1 MKLYEILKGSE
12 YSLDMFSQEV
22 IAELENRI
30 IERID
35 KKGKTYPVVSCLVR
49 NKEIKLTPEEI
60 VRQLY
65 AAKLINDYGYPKSR
79 LAFEYPIYFGRETK
93 RADIVIRDN
102 DDANVAYI
110 IVELKKPKAKDG
122 REQLKSYTHATGASM
137 AVWTNGTTIAYY
149 QRQNPNYFKDIPNIP
164 NVHQT
169 LEDILQTPFTMDDLV
184 KNDKLPKQASRLKT

>member
-65 AAKLINDYGYPKSR
+65 AAKLINDY
-79 LAFEYPIYFGRETK
+79 
-93 RADIVIRDN
+93 VI
-102 DDANVAYI
+102 
-110 IVELKKPKAKDG
+110 LKVGWLLNIRFISDVKPSA
-122 REQLKSYTHATGASM
+122 RIS
-137 AVWTNGTTIAYY
+137 
-149 QRQNPNYFKDIPNIP
+149 
-164 NVHQT
+164 
-169 LEDILQTPFTMDDLV
+169 
-184 KNDKLPKQASRLKT
+184 

>member
-1 MKLYEILKGSE
+1 
-12 YSLDMFSQEV
+12 MFSQEV

-93 RADIVIRDN
+93 RADIVRNKACCEILIAKLFIKKVVLDHAIFIRGACRIQTHLKIFVIHFNLMKGKFQIRKYTDTSLFFSGIFN
-102 DDANVAYI
+102 FYI
-110 IVELKKPKAKDG
+110 P
-122 REQLKSYTHATGASM
+122 
-137 AVWTNGTTIAYY
+137 
-149 QRQNPNYFKDIPNIP
+149 
-164 NVHQT
+164 
-169 LEDILQTPFTMDDLV
+169 DLHTDV
-184 KNDKLPKQASRLKT
+184 RC

>member
-122 REQLKSYTHATGASM
+122 REQLKSYTCLLYTSDAA
-137 AVWTNGTTIAYY
+137 
-149 QRQNPNYFKDIPNIP
+149 D
-164 NVHQT
+164 
-169 LEDILQTPFTMDDLV
+169 E
-184 KNDKLPKQASRLKT
+184 

>member
-60 VRQLY
+60 EVFKESVQPVYESQTAGSEWQADYVKRLQDAF
-65 AAKLINDYGYPKSR
+65 AAL
-79 LAFEYPIYFGRETK
+79 
-93 RADIVIRDN
+93 
-102 DDANVAYI
+102 
-110 IVELKKPKAKDG
+110 
-122 REQLKSYTHATGASM
+122 
-137 AVWTNGTTIAYY
+137 
-149 QRQNPNYFKDIPNIP
+149 
-164 NVHQT
+164 
-169 LEDILQTPFTMDDLV
+169 
-184 KNDKLPKQASRLKT
+184 